1 MLDLF
6 KIIVL
11 FLDNFYE
18 NIFFIEYFYKLPKIL
33 IIPYYFFVWNF
44 HLSVFFHWFIFT
56 EIYLFNFYFLN
67 LIFSLILIF
76 IIWSFIQILI
86 YLIWND
92 FYKIFNKKI
101 TKKEISDKKANYY
114 LIFCPL
120 VPYLWL
126 ILAFIIWLKYN
137 IKIKKILKAIFYW
150 NLIKLWIYVF
160 LIIFSYL
167 LSVYYKSPD
176 DYIYYFFSSLIIYFL
191 VISIFITASIFYYLI
206 AKKSNNKKV

>member
-18 NIFFIEYFYKLPKIL
+18 NIFFIEFFYKLTDIL

-44 HLSVFFHWFIFT
+44 HLSVFFNSVISSK
-56 EIYLFNFYFLN
+56 IYSFNFQLIN
-67 LIFSLILIF
+67 IIFSLILVF
-76 IIWSFIQILI
+76 IIWSLIQILI

-101 TKKEISDKKANYY
+101 IKKEISDKKLNYY
-114 LIFCPL
+114 LIFCTF
-120 VPYLWL
+120 VPYLW
-126 ILAFIIWLKYN
+126 IITTFIIWLKYN
-137 IKIKKILKAIFYW
+137 IKIKKILKAIFCW
-150 NLIKLWIYVF
+150 NLIKLWINLF

-167 LSVYYKSPD
+167 LSIYYKSPD
-176 DYIYYFFSSLIIYFL
+176 EDIYYFFSSLIIYL
-191 VISIFITASIFYYLI
+191 IIISIFMISSIFYF
-206 AKKSNNKKV
+206 KKSE